1 VVKER
6 RAVRLLLHAIA
17 PAEVS
22 PAVLAGLRSQPLVR
36 IEGAGL
42 AAWAT
47 ELTETAESFGR
58 ADLLEHHEIISRLAA
73 QLDGVLPARF
83 PTWLADAD
91 ALRGELTRRQC
102 ELVEAL
108 DRVRGRVELAVTA
121 LWTTAGEEEP
131 PPEAATPGLQYLLTR
146 QHAFSGSDRRRARA
160 QELLEQI
167 GRLVGTELIDVRHQL
182 CPSATVALSSALLV
196 PRARAEIIKTRL
208 IRPEQDVRI
217 LVNGP
222 WPPYTFATVV

>member
-1 VVKER
+1 
-6 RAVRLLLHAIA
+6 VRLLLHAIA

-36 IEGAGL
+36 IAGAGL

-47 ELTETAESFGR
+47 ELTETSEPFGR
-58 ADLLEHHEIISRLAA
+58 ADLLEHHEIISRFAA

-91 ALRGELTRRQC
+91 ALRGELTRRQG

-131 PPEAATPGLQYLLTR
+131 PPAAATPGLQYLLTR

-160 QELLEQI
+160 QELLEQT

-196 PRARAEIIKTRL
+196 PRAHAEIIKTRL
-208 IRPEQDVRI
+208 IRAEQDVRI